1 MALEAPIRLGEGI
14 TTTIIAIWTTLESA
28 ASLVQGITEDLTEDL
43 TEGLTEDIMEDLTE
57 DIMEGL
63 MEDIMEGL
71 MEEDITEE
79 DITEEDMEV
88 GIAEGAAIDKPSF
101 YCIVKIK
108 LENIST
114 SLLLILKIQS
124 QILPNQSTFFLY
136 IGKLQLLERLKV
148 MTSCKH
154 KLFSLTIIPAK
165 FKILHFANQDAKHKL
180 ALIW

>member
-28 ASLVQGITEDLTEDL
+28 ASLVQGITEGLTEDL

-71 MEEDITEE
+71 MEGLMEEDITEEDIMEE

-124 QILPNQSTFFLY
+124 QILPNQSKFFLY
-136 IGKLQLLERLKV
+136 IGKL
-148 MTSCKH
+148 
-154 KLFSLTIIPAK
+154 
-165 FKILHFANQDAKHKL
+165 
-180 ALIW
+180 